1 MIHNIAKLTT
11 KFEETWVFTP
21 RPWEYSQLSP
31 AFTVSISFESNG
43 EKFSEFKVVQE

>member
-1 MIHNIAKLTT
+1 MIYNLPRKKA

-21 RPWEYSQLSP
+21 RPWKYSQLSP